1 MVLMKAGVAPWA
13 EYSPKKMEM
22 GNEKMIE
29 MIRAKKE
36 VARVPTRKGNAPN
49 SLLTGSHVE
58 LKRNRIPKFR
68 MAGKEAMT
76 SEKKMPSRR
85 SRTNAPVRE
94 SILRNEDSESTGL
107 CQRIV
112 SVLTPAIKTSALLWF
127 IFYILLFYHEAGV
140 FGWRTKLLKIT
151 LRRVLPEKPG
161 RRGGIGSTPS
171 PSNHFMTTLDL

>member
-1 MVLMKAGVAPWA
+1 MKAGVAPWA

-76 SEKKMPSRR
+76 SEKKMASRR
-85 SRTNAPVRE
+85 SRTNAPAME
-94 SILRNEDSESTGL
+94 SILERKIP
-107 CQRIV
+107 RV
-112 SVLTPAIKTSALLWF
+112 RVYASASS
-127 IFYILLFYHEAGV
+127 LF
-140 FGWRTKLLKIT
+140 
-151 LRRVLPEKPG
+151 
-161 RRGGIGSTPS
+161 
-171 PSNHFMTTLDL
+171 